1 MNFWPK
7 NRFFSKTSFLCFDI
21 CFRNFQPFEPKIVVC
36 DPEAHSNTFL
46 KFLDR
51 WTEFDSF
58 EINVLLVQGVICM
71 FCMDFSGYCRD
82 FSRFLKNLAN
92 LQNLHERNPWSWCFF
107 THSDFSMAF
116 FYTQIQHTIS
126 EIHHFST
133 ISAQFFAFSYWID
146 FFSEFLWP
154 KSALWDQFQL
164 ETYHI
169 LCSKWKQN
177 RFFYIVFK
185 MWW

>member
-7 NRFFSKTSFLCFDI
+7 NRFFPKNSFMCFDI

-36 DPEAHSNTFL
+36 DPETHSNTFL

-92 LQNLHERNPWSWCFF
+92 LQNLHERNPWF
-107 THSDFSMAF
+107 
-116 FYTQIQHTIS
+116 
-126 EIHHFST
+126 
-133 ISAQFFAFSYWID
+133 
-146 FFSEFLWP
+146 WP
-154 KSALWDQFQL
+154 PKKC
-164 ETYHI
+164 HI
-169 LCSKWKQN
+169 LLAARILRKIFPKFFFIHIISPKE
-177 RFFYIVFK
+177 RFKNQTFGFLRHQWHCERAYPTLVGNSMLKYVWQHFCK
-185 MWW
+185 SQKF